1 MEKTPKHFI
10 VILCGGTGPRLWP
23 LSRTDNPKQF
33 LPILSPKSL
42 LQQTIKRCQKI
53 VPSSQIF
60 LITNQKY
67 FTKTRQHISKKIPTQ
82 NIIAEP
88 FKKNTAMAILYATT
102 VIQNINPQSVITAL
116 PSDHY
121 ITDTSSFKKD
131 INSAARV
138 ADAQDTIVV
147 LGTKPSS
154 ENPSYGYISTKNG
167 PSPFPPAAQVTRF
180 IEKPSPA
187 KIPQLIKLGYYWNM
201 GAYTFKPSC
210 LIQEF
215 AKYQP
220 KYANIYLK
228 LKDSLKKPNIIK
240 KLYQQAPK
248 LPIDIAI
255 SQPSKRLTLIP
266 ANFNWSDVGEW
277 KTIYLESKKDKNGF
291 AILNKHTL
299 HNQFESQNC
308 LVRGQKNKLIGL
320 VGVKDL
326 AIIDTPDALLVC
338 KIQKSFN
345 VRDLISRI
353 VQNKKHKPFFVAKND
368 K

>member
-1 MEKTPKHFI
+1 MATTPKHII

-33 LPILSPKSL
+33 LPILSKDSL
-42 LQQTIKRCQKI
+42 LLQTIKRCKKI
-53 VPSSQIF
+53 VPSSQIY

-67 FTKTRQHISKKIPTQ
+67 LQKISPHVDRSIPPK

-88 FKKNTAMAILYATT
+88 LKKNTAMAILYATT
-102 VIQNINPQSVITAL
+102 FLQNINPQLIITTL

-121 ITDTSSFKKD
+121 ITDTTSFKKD
-131 INSAARV
+131 IKSAANIV
-138 ADAQDTIVV
+138 NKKDTIVV
-147 LGTKPSS
+147 MGTKPNS
-154 ENPSYGYISTKNG
+154 ENPSYGYIGTKNEQQQ
-167 PSPFPPAAQVTRF
+167 FYPATPVTQF
-180 IEKPSPA
+180 IEKPSPS
-187 KIPQLIKLGYYWNM
+187 KIPQLIKLGYYWNL
-201 GAYTFKPSC
+201 GTYTFKPDS

-220 KYANIYLK
+220 AYTKIYSK
-228 LKDSLKKPNIIK
+228 LRDNLNKPNVVK

-255 SQPSKRLTLIP
+255 SQPSNRLTLIP
-266 ANFNWSDVGEW
+266 AHFKWSDVGEW

-291 AILNKHTL
+291 AVLTEHTL

-308 LVRGQKNKLIGL
+308 LIHGQKGKLIGL

-345 VRDLISRI
+345 VRNLISQI
-353 VQNKKHKPFFVAKND
+353 VQNKKHKPFFVSKND